1 MMTEV
6 PARPVVVS
14 IWVLH
19 PVTWNNGT
27 EMSVRHSSVRSSA
40 TQRMT
45 VSMLERKF
53 SWIIMAPLGNPVVPL
68 V

>member
-1 MMTEV
+1 
-6 PARPVVVS
+6 
-14 IWVLH
+14 
-19 PVTWNNGT
+19 
-27 EMSVRHSSVRSSA
+27 MSVRHSSLRSSA

-53 SWIIMAPLGNPVVPL
+53 SWIIMAPFGNPVVPL